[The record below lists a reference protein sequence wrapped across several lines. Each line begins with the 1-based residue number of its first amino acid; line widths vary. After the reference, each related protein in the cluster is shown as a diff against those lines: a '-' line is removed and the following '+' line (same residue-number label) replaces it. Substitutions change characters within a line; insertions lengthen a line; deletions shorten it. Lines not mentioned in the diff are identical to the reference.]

1 MFYILVLS
9 SFCDVTMYIYM
20 VNVVFDGCSEL
31 HMISMLGEEFG
42 LVIPLRGASVVT
54 CFWELNVYVNPKMA

>member
-1 MFYILVLS
+1 
-9 SFCDVTMYIYM
+9 MYIYM

-31 HMISMLGEEFG
+31 HMISMLGEKFG